1 MLITVVILSGLST
14 LRYEKTDYTLENE
27 QSDFAGFALQNLH
40 GNVLRDFGGSTD
52 YVTDVVLLHYNDFKD
67 FKIDYWTDKEERKKF
82 DFREIGVYAE
92 SLEELISNGEA
103 LNLKFLISNEQ
114 ETFYYP
120 FVDQIY
126 HNEKKYPY
134 LIKIFDSEDYGY
146 EKLKIKVF
154 EIDYKKFHEL
164 DSDENE

>member
-1 MLITVVILSGLST
+1 
-14 LRYEKTDYTLENE
+14 
-27 QSDFAGFALQNLH
+27 
-40 GNVLRDFGGSTD
+40 
-52 YVTDVVLLHYNDFKD
+52 
-67 FKIDYWTDKEERKKF
+67 
-82 DFREIGVYAE
+82 VYAE

-154 EIDYKKFHEL
+154 EIDYKKFHGL
-164 DSDENE
+164 DGDEYE

>member
-1 MLITVVILSGLST
+1 M
-14 LRYEKTDYTLENE
+14 
-27 QSDFAGFALQNLH
+27 
-40 GNVLRDFGGSTD
+40 
-52 YVTDVVLLHYNDFKD
+52 
-67 FKIDYWTDKEERKKF
+67 
-82 DFREIGVYAE
+82 YAE

-134 LIKIFDSEDYGY
+134 LIKIFDSELRSSFFIPPIPLLTGGR
-146 EKLKIKVF
+146 LLI
-154 EIDYKKFHEL
+154 
-164 DSDENE
+164 

>member
-1 MLITVVILSGLST
+1 MIISKAP
-14 LRYEKTDYTLENE
+14 LRI
-27 QSDFAGFALQNLH
+27 SF
-40 GNVLRDFGGSTD
+40 FGGSTD

-126 HNEKKYPY
+126 HNEKNY
-134 LIKIFDSEDYGY
+134 LKNF
-146 EKLKIKVF
+146 IKVCQNF
-154 EIDYKKFHEL
+154 SIL
-164 DSDENE
+164 NSRIC